1 MNNMS
6 VKPKTILV
14 IDDEKNMC
22 HMLQNILTNSGYIVD
37 TSFDSSEGLNKINNF
52 KYDFVLCDLKM
63 PGMGGIEI
71 LKKIEDKLCETIVI
85 MMSAYGTIDTAIKA
99 IKLGAF
105 DFISK
110 PFKPDEILL
119 VLEKALEKIELKKEN
134 TQLKQQIYEIEDR
147 YEFKNIVAK
156 SKEMQSIFKLLDKI
170 SDYDTTV
177 LISGESGTG
186 KELIAK
192 AIYFSSNRSDQS
204 LVAVNCGS
212 IPENLLESEL
222 FGYKKGAFTGA
233 DKDKKGLFEKA
244 DKGILFLD
252 EIGEMPLS
260 LQVKLL
266 RVLQENEIR
275 PVGASGVKKIN
286 VRIIAAT
293 SKDLQREVELE
304 NFREDLFY
312 RLNVMPVKLPA
323 LKNRLEDIPLL
334 CTFFINRYN
343 GKFKKDVQKVSS
355 KGLTK
360 LFDYHWPGNI
370 RELENIIERAMI
382 LTEESVLYPDVL
394 HIASGMTREDDRRVD
409 YSGFSLKEAKKSL
422 EKRMIA
428 RALKKTGGNRTQ
440 SSKLLEISHPSLL
453 AKMKQYG
460 LV

>member
-1 MNNMS
+1 M
-6 VKPKTILV
+6 KTEAKTILV

-22 HMLQNILTNSGYIVD
+22 HMLQKILQNSGYSVD
-37 TSFDSSEGLNKINNF
+37 TSSDSTEGLQKIIDF
-52 KYDFVLCDLKM
+52 KYDFILCDLKM
-63 PGMGGIEI
+63 QGIDGIGI
-71 LKKIEDKLCETIVI
+71 LRKIQNKIKETAVI
-85 MMSAYGTIDTAIKA
+85 MMSAYGTIDTAIEA

-110 PFKPDEILL
+110 PFKSEEVLI
-119 VLEKALEKIELKKEN
+119 VLEKALEKMELKKEN
-134 TQLKQQIYEIEDR
+134 TQLKKQINDIENK
-147 YEFKNIVAK
+147 YQFKNIVAK
-156 SKEMQSIFKLLDKI
+156 SKEMQSIFELLNKI
-170 SDYDTTV
+170 SDYNTTV
-177 LISGESGTG
+177 LITGKSGTG

-192 AIYFSSNRSDQS
+192 AIYFNSNRNEKS
-204 LVAVNCGS
+204 LIDVNCAG

-233 DKDKKGLFEKA
+233 DKDKKGLFEEA
-244 DKGILFLD
+244 DKGIIFLD
-252 EIGEMPLS
+252 EIGEMPLT

-275 PVGASGVKKIN
+275 PLGGSKSKQID

-293 SKDLQREVELE
+293 SKDLQKEVSKGR
-304 NFREDLFY
+304 FREDLFY

-323 LKNRLEDIPLL
+323 LKDRLDDIPLL
-334 CTFFINRYN
+334 CNFFINRYN
-343 GKFKKDVQKVSS
+343 GKFNKDVQKVSS
-355 KGLTK
+355 SGLTK

-382 LTEESVLYPDVL
+382 LTEEVVLQPNVL
-394 HIASGMTREDDRRVD
+394 HIESGLKREENRKTD
-409 YSGFSLKEAKKSL
+409 YSGFSLKEAKKKL

-428 RALKKTGGNRTQ
+428 RALAKTDGNRTQ

-460 LV
+460 LI